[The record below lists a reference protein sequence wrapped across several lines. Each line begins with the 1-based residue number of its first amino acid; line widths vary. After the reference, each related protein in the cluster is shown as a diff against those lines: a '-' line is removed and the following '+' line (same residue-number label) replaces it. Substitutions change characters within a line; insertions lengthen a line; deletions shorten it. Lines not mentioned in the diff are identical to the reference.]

1 MKNILYIALIF
12 VFSSCGSSDSL
23 VVKPEFTTT
32 GSIYSLNVG
41 MSESN
46 VINELG
52 MSPYDITYNLSENTK
67 VLVWNYKRPYHEI
80 NRKSKGDK
88 STLSSGS
95 KRYQDD
101 HKLYAHFT
109 NGVLVRFYTDS
120 GMDNSKKLFN
130 SKHNLETITE

>member
-46 VINELG
+46 VISELG

-101 HKLYAHFT
+101 HNCMHTLLT
-109 NGVLVRFYTDS
+109 EC
-120 GMDNSKKLFN
+120 LFVFIQI
-130 SKHNLETITE
+130 LA

>member
-1 MKNILYIALIF
+1 
-12 VFSSCGSSDSL
+12 
-23 VVKPEFTTT
+23 
-32 GSIYSLNVG
+32 
-41 MSESN
+41 
-46 VINELG
+46 

-130 SKHNLETITE
+130 SKHNLEIITK